1 MVAEEEVRKYTTPAY
16 RPPEMFDLYSRE
28 HIGREA
34 DIWSLGVLLF
44 YLCFQT
50 LPFEGDCKLQV
61 SRWLFAAV
69 LTPVARSVIA
79 LAVNTW
85 ANYMP
90 LMPAIKST
98 FFTVPASSNSIWWG
112 LGHGGLGTERL
123 GQAHQL
129 HVTTQLPAS
138 GLNSGADQLSP
149 QKERINALSAGDVE
163 HSSRSS
169 TLSMRTGKQAS
180 MAVANVCSMEITSQ

>member
-1 MVAEEEVRKYTTPAY
+1 
-16 RPPEMFDLYSRE
+16 MFLPFSCLSRCDLSLRSDALTC
-28 HIGREA
+28 ICA
-34 DIWSLGVLLF
+34 MQSLGVLLF

-90 LMPAIKST
+90 LM
-98 FFTVPASSNSIWWG
+98 
-112 LGHGGLGTERL
+112 
-123 GQAHQL
+123 
-129 HVTTQLPAS
+129 
-138 GLNSGADQLSP
+138 
-149 QKERINALSAGDVE
+149 
-163 HSSRSS
+163 
-169 TLSMRTGKQAS
+169 
-180 MAVANVCSMEITSQ
+180 